1 MYYGAIATGN
11 RSMGTPAD
19 APPPPK
25 PNAEAFQQIIN
36 TDFLSPRRFFSGLL
50 QKQRGQAP
58 APRGVFQYPYKGGIF
73 LDTLI
78 SNVTVVT
85 MNPKMDVLFG
95 AYIGIQDG
103 KIASISKKAPAEAPQ
118 TIIDGTG
125 MVAIPGLINCHTHLA
140 TSVLRS
146 FTDDLSNTEALEALL
161 KKEAKMDSRSAKA
174 AALLSIAECLRF
186 GVTSVSDLYYYPNAT
201 AEAVAQSGIKANL
214 ALSSYRFIDQNED
227 FDFDTDEQCQELVKV
242 MDKWHNHD
250 NGRIKID
257 AGIYA
262 EYTSNHKLWEGLA
275 GYASEQGIGMQLHLA
290 ETQAEADSCLDRT
303 GMGPGELLNCHNV
316 FAVPATAAG
325 CTYLEDYE
333 RKLLGKKQVTAVA
346 TPLAHAKA
354 GTPSTP
360 ILDCV
365 KAGMNVAL
373 GTGGAIECGNL
384 DMFEVLRCA
393 AMDARKEA
401 KDASALPAP
410 AALMM
415 ATVTGAQAQGRSQE
429 CGMLQEGMDADLAL
443 VDFSAPH
450 LMPCHNVLNGLL
462 WSAKGGD
469 VALTMVRGKILYQN
483 GHFPTIDLK
492 NVVEELTTYAIP
504 RLFAETENG

>member
-1 MYYGAIATGN
+1 MYQT
-11 RSMGTPAD
+11 
-19 APPPPK
+19 
-25 PNAEAFQQIIN
+25 
-36 TDFLSPRRFFSGLL
+36 
-50 QKQRGQAP
+50 
-58 APRGVFQYPYKGGIF
+58 

-85 MNPKMDVLFG
+85 MNPRMDVLFG
-95 AYIGIQDG
+95 AYIAIKDG
-103 KIASISKKAPAEAPQ
+103 KILSIEKTAPAGRPR

-140 TSVLRS
+140 TSSLRS
-146 FTDDLSNTEALEALL
+146 YTDDLTGSEALETLL
-161 KKEAKMDSRSAKA
+161 QKEARMDSRSARA

-201 AEAVAQSGIKANL
+201 AEAVAQAGIKANL

-227 FDFDTDEQCQELVKV
+227 FDFETDEQCQELVKV
-242 MDKWHNHD
+242 VDKWHGYD

-262 EYTSNHKLWEGLA
+262 EYTSNYKLWEALA
-275 GYASEQGIGMQLHLA
+275 GYASEKGIGVQLHLA
-290 ETQAEADSCLDRT
+290 ETQSEVDSCLDRT
-303 GMGPGELLNCHNV
+303 GMGPGELLSCHRL

-325 CTYLEDYE
+325 CACLEEQE
-333 RKLLGKKQVTAVA
+333 RRLLGKKKVSAVA
-346 TPLAHAKA
+346 TPLASAKCGNPA
-354 GTPSTP
+354 TP

-373 GTGGAIECGNL
+373 GTGGAMECGNL
-384 DMFEVLRCA
+384 DLFEVMRYA
-393 AMDARKEA
+393 AMSERSAA
-401 KDASALPAP
+401 GNAAALPAS

-415 ATVTGAQAQGRSQE
+415 ASFCGAQAQGRSNE
-429 CGMLQEGMDADLAL
+429 CGMLAPGMDADIVL

-450 LMPCHNVLNGLL
+450 LIPCHNVLNGLV

-469 VALTMVRGKILYQN
+469 VAMTMVRGNILYQN
-483 GHFPTIDLK
+483 GQFPTIDLK
-492 NVVEELTTYAIP
+492 EVVEELTTYAIP
-504 RLFAETENG
+504 RLFADKEN